1 VVSEETQR
9 TAHVVD
15 AIRIEG
21 LTKQFRSGWPGQA
34 PATVLDGL
42 SLSVRQG
49 EIFGF
54 LGPNGSGK
62 TTTIKVLMG
71 LIRATSGSATMLGKP
86 VGDVLTRARIG
97 FLPEAPY
104 FYDYLTG
111 EEFLE
116 FYGALAGIGRQA
128 LRARVPEL
136 LETVGLADAGT
147 RQLRKF
153 SKGMLQRVGL
163 AQALIHDPELVILD
177 EPMSGLDPIGRKQ
190 VRDLILT
197 LREQGKTVFFSTHII
212 PDVEMICDR
221 VGVIVK
227 GRLLAVGKV
236 EDLMTQ
242 GHTQSVEVVCRE
254 FPAEHAPEMRAMAVR
269 LVQTGRQM
277 LIVLPGPERL
287 QDVLDLIR
295 KYGAVLVSVTPQKH
309 SLEELFFRAGAPGVT
324 PAERSPE
331 P

>member
-1 VVSEETQR
+1 M
-9 TAHVVD
+9 D
-15 AIRIEG
+15 AIVVEG
-21 LTKQFRSGWPGQA
+21 LTKRFRSGWPGRP

-42 SLSVRQG
+42 SLSVRRG

-71 LIRATSGSATMLGKP
+71 LIRATSGSATMLGQP
-86 VGDVLTRARIG
+86 VGDVRTRARIG

-104 FYDYLTG
+104 FYDYLTA

-116 FYGALAGIGRQA
+116 FYGALAGIGRQN
-128 LRARVPEL
+128 LRARVPKL
-136 LETVGLADAGT
+136 LETVGLADATT

-236 EDLMTQ
+236 DDLMTQ
-242 GHTQSVEVVCRE
+242 GHTQSVEIVCRE
-254 FPAEHAPEMRAMAVR
+254 FPAERTQELRAMAAR
-269 LVQTGRQM
+269 LVQTGRQV

-287 QDVLDLIR
+287 PDVLDLIR
-295 KYGAVLVSVTPQKH
+295 KHGATLVSVTPQKH
-309 SLEELFFRAGAPGVT
+309 SLEELFFREGARA
-324 PAERSPE
+324 PAPEERRPL

>member
-1 VVSEETQR
+1 M
-9 TAHVVD
+9 D

-21 LTKQFRSGWPGQA
+21 LVKRFRSGWPGRP

-42 SLSVRQG
+42 SLSVREG

-71 LIRATSGSATMLGKP
+71 LIRATAGTAEIFGKP
-86 VGDVLTRARIG
+86 AGDVEIRRRVG

-104 FYDYLTG
+104 FYDYLTA
-111 EEFLE
+111 EEFLT
-116 FYGALAGIGRQA
+116 FYGNLAGMGRDR

-136 LETVGLADAGT
+136 LDMVGLAEART

-190 VRDLILT
+190 VRDLILG
-197 LREQGKTVFFSTHII
+197 LRDQGKTVFFSTHII

-221 VGVIVK
+221 VGVIAK
-227 GRLLAVGKV
+227 GKLLTTGRVDELASH
-236 EDLMTQ
+236 
-242 GHTQSVEVVCRE
+242 GHTQSVEIVCQGITVGDI
-254 FPAEHAPEMRAMAVR
+254 PPIKAVAGRVLQRGPQALIILPSPDR
-269 LVQTGRQM
+269 LEDILG
-277 LIVLPGPERL
+277 E
-287 QDVLDLIR
+287 IR
-295 KYGAVLVSVTPQKH
+295 KHGGRLISVTPQKG
-309 SLEELFFRAGAPGVT
+309 SLEELFFPSSVQEAGGKSGRKA
-324 PAERSPE
+324 
-331 P
+331 